1 MQALS
6 WLEASL
12 NVHAL
17 SDNDTS
23 VIVSEPKT
31 DEASNNCCSEFYGQK
46 TKGSAWC
53 NFTFRLQL
61 LGWTQSLMKQR
72 NKC

>member
-46 TKGSAWC
+46 TKGSA
-53 NFTFRLQL
+53 
-61 LGWTQSLMKQR
+61 
-72 NKC
+72 